1 MTTPLLTR
9 ARSVTSTPVSI
20 RGVGGAKGVVVGGV
34 KRQFFSPLLP
44 IKRNLADEMIN
55 EEGVEP
61 EKGAESDKV
70 MLESDEA
77 ELYKGAESGEKGAES
92 SEKGAE
98 STDNEIHNLM
108 ETIQR
113 LQTNNNELINKLE
126 VRNVLVY

>member
-55 EEGVEP
+55 EEGAEP

-77 ELYKGAESGEKGAES
+77 ELYKGVES
-92 SEKGAE
+92 S
-98 STDNEIHNLM
+98 DNEIHDLM

-126 VRNVLVY
+126 VRNVTNITSN